1 MAGNT
6 GGRKRFQALF
16 IAEFVAVLASVLIAY
31 VTHWRMP
38 ISPWIAAPTGLVLW
52 ACGFMYTMYLRGK
65 WKEAAERHERPAR
78 RRGFPFVEARAAM
91 HLGVALGF
99 RSWPT
104 LIVALVSAAVNLWLA
119 ISLRRRLRNRMGD
132 ADPWRRRPPGQ

>member
-1 MAGNT
+1 MAGNI
-6 GGRKRFQALF
+6 GIRKKFQALF
-16 IAEFVAVLASVLIAY
+16 IAEFAAVLASVVIAY

-38 ISPWIAAPTGLVLW
+38 ISPWIAVPIGLVIW

-65 WKEAAERHERPAR
+65 RKEARERRERPTR

-91 HLGVALGF
+91 YLGVALGF

-104 LIVALVSAAVNLWLA
+104 LIVAAVSAAVNLWLA
-119 ISLRRRLRNRMGD
+119 VSLRRRLRRRMEN
-132 ADPWRRRPPGQ
+132 AAPWRRRPPR

>member
-1 MAGNT
+1 MVMNT
-6 GGRKRFQALF
+6 GGMKRFQLLF
-16 IAEFVAVLASVLIAY
+16 IAEFVAVLASVAVAY
-31 VTHWRMP
+31 ITHWRMP
-38 ISPWIAAPTGLVLW
+38 ISPWIAAPIGLVLW

-65 WKEAAERHERPAR
+65 WKEARERRERPTR

-104 LIVALVSAAVNLWLA
+104 LIVAAVSAAVNLWLA
-119 ISLRRRLRNRMGD
+119 ISLRRRLRNHMGG
-132 ADPWRRRPPGQ
+132 AAPRRRPPR